1 MLFCLMLQWDAVE
14 MMETSMTIVMSACL
28 HTIILEIVAVMLM
41 NSPLMV
47 NGIRTMILLG
57 LSLIYSYSCEFI
69 CTFIHELFKMCAIYI
84 KHVNVHCNM
93 LVQGFC

>member
-28 HTIILEIVAVMLM
+28 HTISLEIVAVMLM

-57 LSLIYSYSCEFI
+57 LTLMGS
-69 CTFIHELFKMCAIYI
+69 FKA
-84 KHVNVHCNM
+84 VN
-93 LVQGFC
+93 

>member
-28 HTIILEIVAVMLM
+28 HAMILEIVVVMLI

-57 LSLIYSYSCEFI
+57 LSLIYS
-69 CTFIHELFKMCAIYI
+69 FKV
-84 KHVNVHCNM
+84 VN
-93 LVQGFC
+93 

>member
-28 HTIILEIVAVMLM
+28 HAIILKIVAVMLM

-57 LSLIYSYSCEFI
+57 LSLMDS
-69 CTFIHELFKMCAIYI
+69 FKA
-84 KHVNVHCNM
+84 VN
-93 LVQGFC
+93 

>member
-1 MLFCLMLQWDAVE
+1 MLQWDAVE

-47 NGIRTMILLG
+47 NGIRTMIRLG
-57 LSLIYSYSCEFI
+57 LSLIYLLYFFFYFI
-69 CTFIHELFKMCAIYI
+69 RASGGDYQRGAGAQRVE
-84 KHVNVHCNM
+84 
-93 LVQGFC
+93 GG

>member
-28 HTIILEIVAVMLM
+28 HAMILEIVVVMLM

-57 LSLIYSYSCEFI
+57 LSLIYRCSCEFI

-84 KHVNVHCNM
+84 KHFNEHCNM
-93 LVQGFC
+93 LVQGFF

>member
-28 HTIILEIVAVMLM
+28 HAMILEIVVVMLM

-47 NGIRTMILLG
+47 NGIRTIFLLG
-57 LSLIYSYSCEFI
+57 LTLMDS
-69 CTFIHELFKMCAIYI
+69 FKA
-84 KHVNVHCNM
+84 VN
-93 LVQGFC
+93 

>member
-14 MMETSMTIVMSACL
+14 MMETSMTIVMSVCL

-57 LSLIYSYSCEFI
+57 LSLIYS
-69 CTFIHELFKMCAIYI
+69 FKV
-84 KHVNVHCNM
+84 VN
-93 LVQGFC
+93 

>member
-28 HTIILEIVAVMLM
+28 HAIILKIVAVMLM
-41 NSPLMV
+41 NNPLMV

-57 LSLIYSYSCEFI
+57 LSLMDS
-69 CTFIHELFKMCAIYI
+69 FKTL
-84 KHVNVHCNM
+84 N
-93 LVQGFC
+93 

>member
-57 LSLIYSYSCEFI
+57 LSLRRQGGVKGLGGSFFKHDFI
-69 CTFIHELFKMCAIYI
+69 GNSWHSGIQRFLR
-84 KHVNVHCNM
+84 N
-93 LVQGFC
+93 

>member
-28 HTIILEIVAVMLM
+28 QAIILEIVAVMLM

-47 NGIRTMILLG
+47 NEIRTMILLG
-57 LSLIYSYSCEFI
+57 LSLMDSFKAVNYSVHLSMYCLNCLKCVLFI
-69 CTFIHELFKMCAIYI
+69 
-84 KHVNVHCNM
+84 
-93 LVQGFC
+93 

>member
-14 MMETSMTIVMSACL
+14 MMETSMTFVMN
-28 HTIILEIVAVMLM
+28 EIVALMLM

-57 LSLIYSYSCEFI
+57 LSLMES
-69 CTFIHELFKMCAIYI
+69 FKA
-84 KHVNVHCNM
+84 VN
-93 LVQGFC
+93 

>member
-47 NGIRTMILLG
+47 NGIRTMILL
-57 LSLIYSYSCEFI
+57 
-69 CTFIHELFKMCAIYI
+69 
-84 KHVNVHCNM
+84 
-93 LVQGFC
+93 

>member
-28 HTIILEIVAVMLM
+28 HTIILEIVSVMLL

-57 LSLIYSYSCEFI
+57 LSLIYS
-69 CTFIHELFKMCAIYI
+69 FKV
-84 KHVNVHCNM
+84 VN
-93 LVQGFC
+93 